1 MKSYLLHILVE
12 LHPLHSARNQEVLVD
27 HWDQEK
33 EEQKEAPRKGRLA
46 KHQQVD

>member
-1 MKSYLLHILVE
+1 MKSYLLHILGE

-33 EEQKEAPRKGRLA
+33 EEQKRPQGKE
-46 KHQQVD
+46 D